1 MRQIF
6 LFITI
11 LSSNLL
17 VAQEPPTFLQG
28 RLDFCN
34 SNLSDEQIT
43 QLRKE
48 LTNLEDYF
56 LTHGLLNDKSG
67 TSYRTVY
74 KQIAQEN
81 DLIFEIDT
89 AFELLDNLDF
99 QVYTS
104 CFYKVLTPEQL
115 TQLSP
120 RHLEATQRIS
130 GSYNGNITPRLVAQ
144 RILDNLTDADFD
156 LEYFRISSLLTFYRI
171 SSLTPSLNL
180 GLPDFGRPDNS
191 NIQTM
196 HVILNANNQILIDDK
211 TLTIA
216 SAKQAIYD
224 YLSAEPEAR
233 GIELTASR
241 GASYEA
247 YLKVTNMFNAVYSK
261 LTSELG
267 EIPKNIIFNEPK

>member
-1 MRQIF
+1 MRQILF
-6 LFITI
+6 FITVLI
-11 LSSNLL
+11 SKVI
-17 VAQEPPTFLQG
+17 VAQEPPTFLQK

-34 SNLSDEQIT
+34 SNLSDEQT
-43 QLRKE
+43 AQLRKE
-48 LTNLEDYF
+48 LTSLEDYF
-56 LTHGLLNDKSG
+56 LTNGLLNDKSG
-67 TSYRTVY
+67 TSYRAVY

-120 RHLEATQRIS
+120 RHLEAAQRIS
-130 GSYNGNITPRLVAQ
+130 ENYDGNVTPSLVAQ
-144 RILDNLTDADFD
+144 RILDNLTNDDFE
-156 LEYFRISSLLTFYRI
+156 LEYFKVSSLLAFYRTA
-171 SSLTPSLNL
+171 SPSTLNL
-180 GLPDFGRPDNS
+180 LLPSSTGTDNP
-191 NIQTM
+191 NIQTI
-196 HVILNANNQILIDDK
+196 HVILNAKDQILIDDK
-211 TLTIA
+211 TFTIE
-216 SAKQAIYD
+216 SAKQVIYN
-224 YLSAEPEAR
+224 YLSTEPEAR

-247 YLKVTNMFNAVYSK
+247 YIKVTNMFNTVYSK

-267 EIPKNIIFNEPK
+267 EIPKNIMFNEPK

>member
-1 MRQIF
+1 MRQIL
-6 LFITI
+6 LFIAVLT
-11 LSSNLL
+11 SNFLL
-17 VAQEPPTFLQG
+17 AQKASTVPQE
-28 RLDFCN
+28 RLDFCD
-34 SNLSDEQIT
+34 SNLSHEQTT

-48 LTNLEDYF
+48 LNNLEDYF
-56 LTHGLLNDKSG
+56 LTNGLLNDKSG
-67 TSYRTVY
+67 NSYRAVY
-74 KQIAQEN
+74 KQIVQEN

-89 AFELLDNLDF
+89 TFKLLDNLDF

-130 GSYNGNITPRLVAQ
+130 GNYDGNVTPSLVAQ
-144 RILDNLTDADFD
+144 RILDSLTDDDFE
-156 LEYFRISSLLTFYRI
+156 LEYFRVSALLTFYRV
-171 SSLTPSLNL
+171 SSPTPTLNL
-180 GLPDFGRPDNS
+180 RLPDFGRPDNP
-191 NIQTM
+191 NIQTI

-211 TLTIA
+211 TFTIE
-216 SAKQAIYD
+216 SAKQVIYD
-224 YLSAEPEAR
+224 YLSMKPKAR

-247 YLKVTNMFNAVYSK
+247 YINVTNMFNAVYSK

>member
-6 LFITI
+6 LFIAVLT
-11 LSSNLL
+11 SNLL
-17 VAQEPPTFLQG
+17 VAQKSPNFLQEG
-28 RLDFCN
+28 LDFCN
-34 SNLSDEQIT
+34 TNLSDEQTT

-67 TSYRTVY
+67 TSYRDVY
-74 KQIAQEN
+74 KQITQEN

-89 AFELLDNLDF
+89 TFELLDNLDF

-115 TQLSP
+115 NQLTP

-130 GSYNGNITPRLVAQ
+130 SSYDGNITPSLVAQ
-144 RILDNLTDADFD
+144 RILDNLTADDFD

-171 SSLTPSLNL
+171 SSPTPSLNL
-180 GLPDFGRPDNS
+180 GLPDFGRLDNP
-191 NIQTM
+191 NIQTI
-196 HVILNANNQILIDDK
+196 HVILNANNQILIEDK
-211 TLTIA
+211 TLTIE
-216 SAKQAIYD
+216 SAKKAIYD

-247 YLKVTNMFNAVYSK
+247 YINVTNMFNSVYSK